1 MKPIKIFI
9 ILISISAL
17 LITSSCKKDFFT
29 KVNNNPN
36 APDSVNPSSLLSTVE
51 GSLGY
56 SQGSDLSRYSS
67 LFTQQTLGAARQAE
81 AYYSY
86 IFTTQDFDQLWGNF
100 FSQTMENN
108 IQLIELSDKKGY
120 HQYAGVGRIL

>member
-1 MKPIKIFI
+1 MKAIKIFI
-9 ILISISAL
+9 SITAISAL

-29 KVNNNPN
+29 EVNIDPN

-67 LFTQQTLGAARQAE
+67 MFTQQTLGAARQAQ
-81 AYYSY
+81 AYYNY
-86 IFTTQDFDQLWGNF
+86 IFTTQDFDQLWGNL

-108 IQLIELSDKKGY
+108 ILLIQTSDEKGY
-120 HQYAGVGRIL
+120 HQYA